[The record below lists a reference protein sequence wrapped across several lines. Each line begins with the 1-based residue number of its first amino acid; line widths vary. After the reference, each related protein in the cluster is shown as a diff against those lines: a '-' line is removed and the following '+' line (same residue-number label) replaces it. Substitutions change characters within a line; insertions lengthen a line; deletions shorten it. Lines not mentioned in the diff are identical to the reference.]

1 MPAKIKC
8 TILGSGDTLGT
19 PIAGCKCVACLDPKS
34 KRYRF
39 GLLLEIDGLKIL
51 IDPNP
56 DLKWEC
62 LNSNFELKDIDH
74 IFVTHHHSD
83 HINGLGEFF
92 YRRPTPQVLWYGD
105 NPLNHKL
112 MNYWKYLEAEQVLE
126 FRTFNNFEDIKLN
139 ENVTVLP
146 IELNH
151 GFPASGFIFKYGN
164 AKIAIVTDT
173 NEKLIRRT
181 IESLKDVDVLF
192 ADTFSENKEQI
203 EKVYIDCGI
212 PTPDLD
218 TEWFHMTINDVK
230 DLKIKTGAKKV
241 YTIHM
246 SRHMDTQD
254 NLVKKYQTDD
264 FIIGYD
270 NLSFNLIPQ

>member
-1 MPAKIKC
+1 MPAKFKC

-19 PIAGCKCVACLDPKS
+19 PIAGCKCATCLDPKS

-39 GLLLEIDGLKIL
+39 GLLLEIDTLKIL

-56 DLKWEC
+56 DLKWQC
-62 LNSNFELKDIDH
+62 LSADFELKDIDH

-92 YRRPTPQVLWYGD
+92 YRNSKPQVLWYGD

-112 MNYWKYLEAEQVLE
+112 MDYWKYLEAEQVLE
-126 FRTFNNFEDIKLN
+126 FRTFNNFREIKLN
-139 ENVTVLP
+139 DNVTVLP

-151 GFPASGFIFKYGN
+151 GFPASGFIFKYHSK
-164 AKIAIVTDT
+164 KIAVVTDT
-173 NEKLIRRT
+173 NGKLKSQT
-181 IESLKDVDVLF
+181 LNSLKNVDVLF
-192 ADTFSENKEQI
+192 ADTFSENQEQI
-203 EKVYIDCGI
+203 KKVYTDCGI
-212 PTPDLD
+212 STPNLD
-218 TEWFHMTINDVK
+218 TDWFHMTIDDVK
-230 DLKIKTGAKKV
+230 DLKTKINAKRV

-246 SRHMDTQD
+246 SRHMDTQE
-254 NLVKKYQTDD
+254 NLVKKYQTDN

-270 NLSFNLIPQ
+270 GLNLDLLK